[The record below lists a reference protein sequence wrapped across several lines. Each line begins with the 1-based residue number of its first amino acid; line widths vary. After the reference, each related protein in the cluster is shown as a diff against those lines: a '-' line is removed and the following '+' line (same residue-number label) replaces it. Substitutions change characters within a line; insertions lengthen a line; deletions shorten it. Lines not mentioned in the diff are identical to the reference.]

1 PDLYDAADGFLG
13 LNNGQHRF
21 RGGHNLKNICSPSSL
36 SPEVIMP
43 GGHSQLSSNAF
54 GPPSAH
60 YPPGL
65 YGSIPPPHHSAP
77 LPPLHELSDAS
88 DRRSISGRTPHI
100 SAHTQPPPPPSHDFN
115 AMQLAAAAGL
125 HYFSSTNA
133 RSGTNGP
140 NSIESC
146 LYPNAFQPPSQ
157 SSQSAQAEQQ
167 QVSPQI
173 PPLLDSPGELGM
185 QRWINRSIAS
195 EKLRL
200 VELCAFVEYPCEISD
215 STAQDLTLNPESAPM
230 KQHNFAHITTNSVHP
245 SDPILEEVD
254 ASQIWDKFPTDGLKQ
269 RIEEDS
275 PNVFFLV
282 KLWAD
287 INTELPEGAN
297 YAVSSVFEGT
307 EDVPLLVS
315 TRLCSYSSPFVEKLE
330 YESPVLEN
338 GRYLYKQLQSP
349 MCTCMKK
356 FIAKLLKLSSLAE
369 MNQVLENFTILQIV
383 TNKNTD
389 EVLLGIAYVLEVSKS
404 LTGAQ
409 HNIYRLAKPE
419 VSSTTNQQRPL
430 TTNLNGQSPPVT
442 SAGDT

>member
-1 PDLYDAADGFLG
+1 MTLR
-13 LNNGQHRF
+13 RF
-21 RGGHNLKNICSPSSL
+21 G
-36 SPEVIMP
+36 
-43 GGHSQLSSNAF
+43 
-54 GPPSAH
+54 
-60 YPPGL
+60 
-65 YGSIPPPHHSAP
+65 
-77 LPPLHELSDAS
+77 
-88 DRRSISGRTPHI
+88 IS
-100 SAHTQPPPPPSHDFN
+100 
-115 AMQLAAAAGL
+115 
-125 HYFSSTNA
+125 
-133 RSGTNGP
+133 
-140 NSIESC
+140 
-146 LYPNAFQPPSQ
+146 
-157 SSQSAQAEQQ
+157 
-167 QVSPQI
+167 
-173 PPLLDSPGELGM
+173 
-185 QRWINRSIAS
+185 
-195 EKLRL
+195 
-200 VELCAFVEYPCEISD
+200 
-215 STAQDLTLNPESAPM
+215 TLNPESTPM
-230 KQHNFAHITTNSVHP
+230 KQHNFAHITTNNVHP
-245 SDPILEEVD
+245 SHPVLEEVD

-287 INTELPEGAN
+287 INTELPESAN
-297 YAVSSVFEGT
+297 YAVSSIFEGT

-338 GRYLYKQLQSP
+338 GRYVYKQLRSP

-419 VSSTTNQQRPL
+419 VSSTTNQQRPPS
-430 TTNLNGQSPPVT
+430 TTLNGQSPPVT